1 MLYSLLQ
8 LHLTSPASQA
18 PRLPT
23 PPAPWQSVCHF
34 DRDNSKRSRDIS
46 AESKASHRTN
56 IAETTTDTTNTT
68 SHHVKQSR
76 RRPGDSVP
84 VGMLLHTLLHS
95 ISVCDGRWETS
106 RATNHHLPPPP
117 RAAGGAAA
125 ASMVIR
131 PPAAPRATAA
141 DLRAATRAWTSPSPA
156 RWPHTACGAT

>member
-1 MLYSLLQ
+1 MASPFVSHEKSDVDHFYKAEHITFVLSLTGFPTPIWTSSLCLGNFAMRASVSPMLSSLLQ

-56 IAETTTDTTNTT
+56 IAETTTNTTNNT

-76 RRPGDSVP
+76 RRPGHSIP
-84 VGMLLHTLLHS
+84 VGMLLHTHLHS
-95 ISVCDGRWETS
+95 ISEGGGR
-106 RATNHHLPPPP
+106 
-117 RAAGGAAA
+117 
-125 ASMVIR
+125 
-131 PPAAPRATAA
+131 
-141 DLRAATRAWTSPSPA
+141 
-156 RWPHTACGAT
+156 